1 LRLKLALWL
10 EGKAR
15 GTGTLRKR
23 LAVTIMASLGA
34 ALAACT
40 DQPPSS
46 VNSSSANSLAYE
58 RPAPVTRAPLAPPS
72 GYGSS
77 YAPPPPL
84 GAPYASSSPP
94 PAPYPNS
101 AQHYADPQTAALGWQ
116 ASPRWSAV
124 EGDGCIEVKQG
135 GRDGQMKIDRCAH
148 QGSRRDQAQEGT
160 LAPPDE

>member
-1 LRLKLALWL
+1 MRKILAI
-10 EGKAR
+10 
-15 GTGTLRKR
+15 
-23 LAVTIMASLGA
+23 AVMASAGA

-84 GAPYASSSPP
+84 GAPYGPP
-94 PAPYPNS
+94 PAPAPYANS
-101 AQHYADPQTAALGWQ
+101 AQADADPQTAALGWQ

-124 EGDGCIEVKQG
+124 EGDGCIEVEPG
-135 GRDGQMKIDRCAH
+135 GADGQMKIDRCAK
-148 QGSRRDQAQEGT
+148 QSSRAQPLAPTET
-160 LAPPDE
+160 LAPRDY

>member
-1 LRLKLALWL
+1 LGQKSRGIWELGKLF
-10 EGKAR
+10 
-15 GTGTLRKR
+15 
-23 LAVTIMASLGA
+23 AVTVMASLA
-34 ALAACT
+34 VALAACT

-58 RPAPVTRAPLAPPS
+58 RPAAVTRAPLAPPS

-77 YAPPPPL
+77 YAPPSPL

-94 PAPYPNS
+94 PAPYSNS
-101 AQHYADPQTAALGWQ
+101 AEGYADPQTAALGWQ

-124 EGDGCIEVKQG
+124 EGDGCIEVEQG

-148 QGSRRDQAQEGT
+148 QGSRRDQAPEDT
-160 LAPPDE
+160 LAPRDE

>member
-1 LRLKLALWL
+1 
-10 EGKAR
+10 
-15 GTGTLRKR
+15 LRKFF
-23 LAVTIMASLGA
+23 AVAVMVFVGAS
-34 ALAACT
+34 LAACT

-72 GYGSS
+72 GYGSG

-84 GAPYASSSPP
+84 GAPYGSSSPP
-94 PAPYPNS
+94 PAPYPNA
-101 AQHYADPQTAALGWQ
+101 AQDYADPQTATLGWQ

-124 EGDGCIEVKQG
+124 EGDGCIEVAPD

-148 QGSRRDQAQEGT
+148 QAGRSEVPPPDNT
-160 LAPPDE
+160 LAPRDY